1 MAFWFNLDTKSVETD
16 DTRGPDANVLGP
28 YPTYAEASAALAKVE
43 KNNDTWDDEDREWDA
58 KGASPAWDDED
69 LED

>member
-16 DTRGPDANVLGP
+16 ETRGQGANVLGP
-28 YPTYAEASAALAKVE
+28 YETQAEAARALEKVAD
-43 KNNDTWDDEDREWDA
+43 NNDKWDDEDREWDA
-58 KGASPAWDDED
+58 KGAAPSWDDEE